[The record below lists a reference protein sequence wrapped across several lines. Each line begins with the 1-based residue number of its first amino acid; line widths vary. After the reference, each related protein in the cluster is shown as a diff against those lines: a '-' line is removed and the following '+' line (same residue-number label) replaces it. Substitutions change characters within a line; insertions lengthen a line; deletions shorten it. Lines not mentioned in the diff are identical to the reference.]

1 MYRKIIK
8 FLLLISW
15 MSVIF
20 YFSNQKAE
28 QSSELSN
35 SFIVKVTKIIV
46 GNKLD
51 GDKQEEIIEKY
62 VTVVRKGAHA
72 FIYFVLSL
80 IAFSFLKEF
89 YGKSNKTLVYT
100 ILFCFCYSVSD
111 EFHQLFIE
119 GRSGEL
125 RDIVIDTLSSSLGVF
140 INYKFRFLKRK

>member
-62 VTVVRKGAHA
+62 VTVVRKTAHA
-72 FIYFVLSL
+72 FIYFILSL
-80 IAFSFLKEF
+80 IAFSFFKEF

-100 ILFCFCYSVSD
+100 ILFCFYYSVSD
-111 EFHQLFIE
+111 EFH
-119 GRSGEL
+119 
-125 RDIVIDTLSSSLGVF
+125 
-140 INYKFRFLKRK
+140 